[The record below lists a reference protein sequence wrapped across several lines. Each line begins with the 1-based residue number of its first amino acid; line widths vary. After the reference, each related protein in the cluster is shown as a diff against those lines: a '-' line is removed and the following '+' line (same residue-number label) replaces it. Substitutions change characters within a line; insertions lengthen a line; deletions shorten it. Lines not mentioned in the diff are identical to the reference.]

1 MAATLA
7 ISALRKCKAPIQ
19 LTRHLAKPVFLR
31 RVGAAR
37 AGAYATFASLA
48 SSNNAGRKPNL
59 MERRLAANLAADM
72 RSTAA

>member
-1 MAATLA
+1 VQPVPQRQRAKRRAA
-7 ISALRKCKAPIQ
+7 
-19 LTRHLAKPVFLR
+19 
-31 RVGAAR
+31 
-37 AGAYATFASLA
+37 AYAAFASLA